1 MKKGYGSSDEK
12 VKANLPSKK
21 GKKVVK
27 KGYQFG
33 KKADPMKEKKE
44 K

>member
-1 MKKGYGSSDEK
+1 MKKGYKEEK
-12 VKANLPSKK
+12 ESSKK
-21 GKKVVK
+21 TKPFK

-33 KKADPMKEKKE
+33 KKKDDEKKE